1 MYRSSGTTWYIFM
14 MYRYDISWWHIAMTC
29 VNDILPWHMR
39 WHMWWHM
46 FLTFFYLGKS
56 YTVFNDIYND
66 IYNDISQW
74 HIAMTY
80 RNDACDD
87 ICFRHFS
94 PSVNPTQF
102 AMTYVMTY
110 RNDISPWCIM
120 MTYCNDICD
129 DICFDDISRWHILG
143 AFFDMSSCFVPMVS
157 NHHIC
162 HQICHWG
169 GVSSRPSS
177 DMSLYM
183 SLHVRICHCMS
194 LWVSERPWWHIMMTY
209 HDDISNLVHVLIS
222 ICHHDM
228 SSCRYVIVICHRDI
242 FFTDADMASQ
252 RVSDEPQLSHVTH
265 MWKIID
271 HMQN

>member
-1 MYRSSGTTWYIFM
+1 MYLHDM
-14 MYRYDISWWHIAMTC
+14 HWWHITMTY
-29 VNDILPWHMR
+29 DLM
-39 WHMWWHM
+39 
-46 FLTFFYLGKS
+46 TYS
-56 YTVFNDIYND
+56 
-66 IYNDISQW
+66 
-74 HIAMTY
+74 MTY
-80 RNDACDD
+80 RNDIRSWHKFMTYRNDICDD
-87 ICFRHFS
+87 ICFAHFS
-94 PSVNPTQF
+94 TSVNPTEF

-120 MTYCNDICD
+120 MTYRNDICD

-177 DMSLYM
+177 DMSLHM

-242 FFTDADMASQ
+242 FFTD
-252 RVSDEPQLSHVTH
+252 VT
-265 MWKIID
+265 
-271 HMQN
+271 